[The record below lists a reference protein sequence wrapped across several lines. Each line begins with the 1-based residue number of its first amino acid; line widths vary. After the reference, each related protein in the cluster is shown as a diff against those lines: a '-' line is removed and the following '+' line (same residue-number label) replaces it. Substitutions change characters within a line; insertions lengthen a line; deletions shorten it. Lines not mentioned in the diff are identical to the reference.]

1 MQPTPVRSKNISGPM
16 LLYQLF
22 GLTRAGVISFYFR
35 DSSQFFSRLDRM
47 QLKAGKC
54 PSEALSLTN
63 RVAIN
68 ANDHAQLQQ
77 AKHVVVNFAGKAYP
91 FTVEP
96 DPSMTSGQ
104 VGHGLMVLK
113 LGTKKPEKKY

>member
-1 MQPTPVRSKNISGPM
+1 MQPTPVRSKTLSGPM
-16 LLYQLF
+16 LFHQLF
-22 GLTRAGVISFYFR
+22 GLTGAGVTSFYFR
-35 DSSQFFSRLDRM
+35 DSSQFFSRLDKM
-47 QLKAGKC
+47 QLKAGKS

-104 VGHGLMVLK
+104 VGHPLMVLK
-113 LGTKKPEKKY
+113 SGRKSLNKA